1 MSLLLRQP
9 DPTQQV
15 GITRVGTETVEARV
29 KFDCVNVTA
38 SGKGLLQSYERG
50 ALLAERSVIHS
61 RTVGVVY
68 RFARLGQIFS

>member
-1 MSLLLRQP
+1 
-9 DPTQQV
+9 
-15 GITRVGTETVEARV
+15 
-29 KFDCVNVTA
+29 VTA